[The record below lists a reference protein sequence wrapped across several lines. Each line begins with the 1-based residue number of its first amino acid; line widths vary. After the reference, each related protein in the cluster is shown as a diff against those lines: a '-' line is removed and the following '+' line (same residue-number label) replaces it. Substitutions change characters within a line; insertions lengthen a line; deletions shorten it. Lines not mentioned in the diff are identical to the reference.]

1 MTKQEGMKKS
11 NAYRPGIFT
20 FVINSLFVIRASS
33 F

>member
-1 MTKQEGMKKS
+1 MKKS